1 MRMFGF
7 APVKKMLDA
16 GVCVSLGTDGA
27 PSNNR
32 MSIGTQIPQ
41 SSCALISVHPLNHVS
56 ASLNN
61 FLPSSNLSIVLACNW
76 ATFQKLSNY
85 APKT

>member
-1 MRMFGF
+1 MKISHCPAAAMRMLGF

-32 MSIGTQIPQ
+32 MSIGI
-41 SSCALISVHPLNHVS
+41 
-56 ASLNN
+56 
-61 FLPSSNLSIVLACNW
+61 
-76 ATFQKLSNY
+76 TFSFHGF
-85 APKT
+85 T